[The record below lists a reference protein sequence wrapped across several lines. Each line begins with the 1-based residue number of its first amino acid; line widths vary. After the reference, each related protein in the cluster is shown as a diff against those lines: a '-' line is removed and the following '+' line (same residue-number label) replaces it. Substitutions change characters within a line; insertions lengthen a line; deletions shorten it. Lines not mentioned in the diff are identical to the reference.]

1 MHSVAE
7 IIFMPEIC
15 TKGIRFFFP
24 QERLV
29 DYILVKC
36 LVIVWHLL
44 VKSHIYLIYSLKK
57 MVFPSIYYF
66 LLLKHNEP

>member
-57 MVFPSIYYF
+57 WFSPQFIIFSF
-66 LLLKHNEP
+66 